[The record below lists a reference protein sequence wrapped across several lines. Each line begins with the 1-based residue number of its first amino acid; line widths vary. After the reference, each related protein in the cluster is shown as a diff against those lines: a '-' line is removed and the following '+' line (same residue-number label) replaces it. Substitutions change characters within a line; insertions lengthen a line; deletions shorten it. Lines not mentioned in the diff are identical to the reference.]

1 MPYWPL
7 AVWFFADAVAM
18 AWVMGPATDSMMGAV
33 PQAKA
38 GVASAMN
45 DVARQVAGALGVAV
59 VGSLLASLYASGI
72 GAELPKLSESA
83 RARAEDSIGSAHLVA
98 SELPADQGT
107 AILAAAGK
115 AYTDALGM
123 GLVLAALIAV
133 LGAIVVR
140 RRLPP
145 RHLSA
150 TPQPAAEAL
159 PALVP

>member
-7 AVWFFADAVAM
+7 AVWFFAGAVAM
-18 AWVMGPATDSMMGAV
+18 GWVMGPATDSVMGAV

-59 VGSLLASLYASGI
+59 VGSLIASLYASGI
-72 GAELPKLSESA
+72 GEKLPRLSESA

-98 SELPADQGT
+98 SVLPADQGT
-107 AILAAAGK
+107 AVLAAAGN

-123 GLVLAALIAV
+123 GLSLAAVTAV

-140 RRLPP
+140 RRLPA
-145 RHLSA
+145 RHL
-150 TPQPAAEAL
+150 PAATQAPAETL
-159 PALVP
+159 PALAQ